1 MLVPLNERLQEADLC
16 RYFIEQVAKNC
27 VPLKYMTDYPY
38 NRLTDVDA
46 QFKQLLDFID
56 SFPLFSPE
64 YRTGLKSLFTE
75 LAPHLRSRN
84 KEQIH
89 NLIDARR
96 NIAWRQIDE
105 NNGLRPERK
114 EHAKNGV
121 RIQADMLKWLLDEI
135 FFVPRA

>member
-1 MLVPLNERLQEADLC
+1 
-16 RYFIEQVAKNC
+16 
-27 VPLKYMTDYPY
+27 MTDYPY
-38 NRLTDVDA
+38 NHPADADA

-75 LAPHLRSRN
+75 LAPHICSRN
-84 KEQIH
+84 KERIH
-89 NLIDARR
+89 NLIDVKR
-96 NIAWRQIDE
+96 NMTWRQIDE
-105 NNGLRPERK
+105 NMGLSSERK

>member
-1 MLVPLNERLQEADLC
+1 
-16 RYFIEQVAKNC
+16 
-27 VPLKYMTDYPY
+27 MTDYPY
-38 NRLTDVDA
+38 NRPTDVDA

-64 YRTGLKSLFTE
+64 YRTGLKTLFAE
-75 LAPHLRSRN
+75 LAPHICSRN
-84 KEQIH
+84 KERIH
-89 NLIDARR
+89 NLIDVKR
-96 NIAWRQIDE
+96 NMTRRQIDE
-105 NNGLRPERK
+105 NMGLSSERK

>member
-1 MLVPLNERLQEADLC
+1 
-16 RYFIEQVAKNC
+16 
-27 VPLKYMTDYPY
+27 MTDYPY
-38 NRLTDVDA
+38 NRPTDVDA

-105 NNGLRPERK
+105 TPSLSHEWK

-121 RIQADMLKWLLDEI
+121 RIQADMLKWLLDGI
-135 FFVPRA
+135 LFVPRS